1 MSAPISAPALVD
13 RGPTAPVH
21 IGRGPTF
28 DAKRTV
34 VADELLHR
42 TGKGPSTHAAAAA
55 TGMHL
60 TLPADR
66 VVRCATTTTTT
77 TTTITTTTTTT
88 TTTGSCTCM
97 HSTPRNG
104 GTGWLCR

>member
-1 MSAPISAPALVD
+1 MSAPISTPALAD
-13 RGPTAPVH
+13 RGPTATVH
-21 IGRGPTF
+21 IGREPIF

-34 VADELLHR
+34 VAD
-42 TGKGPSTHAAAAA
+42 
-55 TGMHL
+55 
-60 TLPADR
+60 DR
-66 VVRCATTTTTT
+66 VVRCATTTP
-77 TTTITTTTTTT
+77 T